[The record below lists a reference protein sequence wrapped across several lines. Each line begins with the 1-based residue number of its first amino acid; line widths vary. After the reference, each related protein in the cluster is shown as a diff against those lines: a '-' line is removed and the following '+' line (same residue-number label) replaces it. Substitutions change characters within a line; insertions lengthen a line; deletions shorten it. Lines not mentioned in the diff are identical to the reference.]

1 MFNNLKKY
9 KNKQALVGENNIKIT
24 YEELIKETNDI
35 NKKIEKNSLILLVS
49 DNSIPSILGYVSFLK
64 NNHITLIM
72 DKNFDKKYLEN
83 IIKIYCPKYI
93 FSPGTLFSKK
103 TTLKKIYKIDNFTLF
118 KNSKYK
124 KKIIHPKN
132 FILLSTSGTTGNPKF
147 VRISKKN
154 ILSNT
159 NKIIKYL
166 NINSNHTTI
175 TTMPMSYSYGMSII
189 NTHLEKGAKIV
200 VNNNTI
206 LERKFWEKLNK
217 YKVNSFGGVPTFYE
231 YLEKLKFEKFDTK
244 YLKYLTQAGGK
255 MKESQFIYLNKI
267 CKLKKINFYTMY
279 GQTEAS
285 PRMSYLNPRKILIK
299 KGSIGKPLIGSKFH
313 LLDENKKIIKMPYTN
328 GELIFKGS
336 NVSLGYAKNIND
348 LKKGDQNNK
357 LLYTG
362 DIAYRDNDDYYYI
375 VGRKNRFI
383 KLYGIRLNLDD
394 IEKLLA
400 NHKVIA
406 HCFSENDKLFIKT
419 KSKMSEIQIKK
430 ILNDKFRI
438 RHSEIFIIKKNQE
451 KLQTNFKSA

>member
-9 KNKQALVGENNIKIT
+9 KNRLALVGENNVKIT
-24 YEELIKETNDI
+24 YEELIKKSNDI
-35 NKKIEKNSLILLVS
+35 NKKIENNSLILLIS
-49 DNSIPSILGYVSFLK
+49 DNSISSILGYVSFLK
-64 NNHITLIM
+64 NNHTTLIV
-72 DKNFDKKYLEN
+72 DKNFDIKYLEN

-93 FSPGTLFSKK
+93 FSPEALFLKK
-103 TTLKKIYKIDNFTLF
+103 ISLKKIYKIDKFTLF
-118 KNSKYK
+118 KNCRYK
-124 KKIIHPKN
+124 TKKIHPKN

-154 ILSNT
+154 ISSNT

-206 LERKFWEKLNK
+206 LERKFWEKLNEH
-217 YKVNSFGGVPTFYE
+217 KVNSFGGVPTFYE

-255 MKESQFIYLNKI
+255 MKESQFTYLSKI
-267 CKLKKINFYTMY
+267 CNLKKIKFYTMY

-299 KGSIGKPLIGSKFH
+299 KGSIGKPLMGSKFY
-313 LLDENKKIIKMPYTN
+313 LIDENKKIIKKPYTN

-362 DIAYRDNDDYYYI
+362 DIAYRDKDDYYYI
-375 VGRKNRFI
+375 VGRKSRFI
-383 KLYGIRLNLDD
+383 KLYGIRLNLED

-406 HCFSENDKLFIKT
+406 HCFSENDKLFVKT
-419 KSKMSEIQIKK
+419 KGKANEMKIKK

-438 RHSEIFIIKKNQE
+438 RPSEIFIVNKNQ
-451 KLQTNFKSA
+451 KKFPTNFKSV